1 MTSAPSTLFAALTR
15 HPLRFLGSAW
25 PWRALAHLLSGGV
38 LGVAAWVAVGG
49 LVAARGRL
57 GTATVVVC
65 AVAVLAFVAALA
77 NPVERWRLRLVEP
90 AAAPVRRALG
100 YGALSVLGVGWIDL
114 GVVCVSLGVP
124 GALLTTPFQPS
135 APGWAVVGGPVAGAL
150 LLPVAAY
157 PVAGWA
163 GARGAVSRAVL
174 APDSAELVEVRRSRA
189 RLVDA
194 YEAERRRI
202 ERDLH
207 DGAQQRLVA
216 LTVQLGLAGLDLPQG
231 SRAADEVARA
241 HVMAKE
247 ALAELRELIRGVH
260 PQVLTERGLG
270 AAVRDVAGRSP
281 VPVDVVLDLP
291 RRPPAAVETAAYFAV
306 CEALTNVARHSG
318 AERCRIEG
326 GRDGGA
332 LWVEVTDDGRGGADP
347 ARGSGLTGTADRIA
361 AVDGRMLLSSPAG
374 GPTRLRMEFPCGA

>member
-1 MTSAPSTLFAALTR
+1 MIPQPRTLFAALTG

-25 PWRALAHLLSGGV
+25 PWRALAHLVCGGV
-38 LGVAAWVAVGG
+38 PGVAVWVAVGG

-57 GTATVVVC
+57 GTVAVVVC
-65 AVAVLAFVAALA
+65 AVAVVGFVAALA
-77 NPVERWRLRLVEP
+77 APLERWRLRLVEP
-90 AAAPVRRALG
+90 DATPVRRALG
-100 YGALSVLGVGWIDL
+100 YGALSVLGAGWIDL

-135 APGWAVVGGPVAGAL
+135 GPLWAVVGGPVAGAL

-163 GARGAVSRAVL
+163 GARGAVARAVL

-216 LTVQLGLAGLDLPQG
+216 LTVRLGLAGLDLPPG
-231 SRAADEVARA
+231 SRAADEVAQA
-241 HVMAKE
+241 HLLAKE

-281 VPVDVVLDLP
+281 VPVDVSLELP
-291 RRPPAAVETAAYFAV
+291 LRPPAAVETAAYFAV
-306 CEALTNVARHSG
+306 CEALTNVARHSA
-318 AERCRIEG
+318 AERCRVDGRLAG
-326 GRDGGA
+326 GV
-332 LWVEVTDDGRGGADP
+332 LWVEVSDDGRGGADP
-347 ARGSGLTGTADRIA
+347 VGGSGLTGTADRIA
-361 AVDGRMLLSSPAG
+361 AVDGRMLLSSPVG
-374 GPTRLRMEFPCGA
+374 GPTRLRMEIPCGS